1 MRNGRLFDSLKND
14 KKNPRHDYIM
24 QRKDACG
31 TVKNLNIFLKLGFK
45 NNVLSFRCVRMNTA
59 AD

>member
-14 KKNPRHDYIM
+14 KKNSRHDYIM

-31 TVKNLNIFLKLGFK
+31 TVKNLNIF
-45 NNVLSFRCVRMNTA
+45 
-59 AD
+59 

>member
-1 MRNGRLFDSLKND
+1 MRNDRLFDSFKTIN
-14 KKNPRHDYIM
+14 NPRHDYIM

-45 NNVLSFRCVRMNTA
+45 NNVLSFRCVRMKTA